1 MAGLSGAVGG
11 GASGAGGNGG
21 DQGGGDGLTAG
32 KLAKEAA
39 KIIAKEL
46 GAAASDEAKELG
58 LAATHKAAELGER
71 RRERRATKHHATE
84 AALREAE
91 SAGIDL
97 DDLEGSGAEGRITV
111 KDVKAASRA

>member
-1 MAGLSGAVGG
+1 MLAVTV
-11 GASGAGGNGG
+11 A
-21 DQGGGDGLTAG
+21 T
-32 KLAKEAA
+32 KAA
-39 KIIAKEL
+39 
-46 GAAASDEAKELG
+46 AAASDEAKELG

-71 RRERRATKHHATE
+71 RRERRATKHNATE

-111 KDVKAASRA
+111 KDVKAASPA